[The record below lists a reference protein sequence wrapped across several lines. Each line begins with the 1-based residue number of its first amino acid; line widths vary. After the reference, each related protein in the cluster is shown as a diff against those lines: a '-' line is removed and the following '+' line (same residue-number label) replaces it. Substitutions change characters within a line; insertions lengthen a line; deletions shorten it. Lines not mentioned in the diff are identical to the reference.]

1 MKTLRSLLR
10 LAAPALLAGL
20 LLTGCFVQSLRP
32 LYDEG
37 GKELV
42 SDPSLAGTW
51 LVDKGVDD
59 HAATLLI
66 TAGKDGLYDL
76 KYTEDGKSTVLRA
89 ALVQVG
95 PQRYL
100 DVWLDSLDQFSQ
112 ITTAAE
118 AHLLPAHSFWKVTL
132 ESDSVSLACL
142 NYDRLKNGV
151 ATGQVA
157 LDHVA
162 VKDDP
167 IVLAATPAQLRDFLA
182 KYGAEPAN
190 FGEPLTFHRQK

>member
-1 MKTLRSLLR
+1 MKVLRCLLQSVV
-10 LAAPALLAGL
+10 PALLAGL
-20 LLTGCFVQSLRP
+20 LLAGCFVQSLHP

-37 GKELV
+37 GKELAN
-42 SDPSLAGTW
+42 DPSLAGAW
-51 LVDKGVDD
+51 LVQEGVDG
-59 HAATLLI
+59 HPATLVI

-100 DVWLDSLDQFSQ
+100 DIWLDSLDQFGQ

-118 AHLLPAHSFWKVTL
+118 AHLLPAHSFWKITL
-132 ESDSVSLACL
+132 EGDSVSFACL

-157 LDHVA
+157 LEHVA

-167 IVLAATPAQLRDFLA
+167 IVLTASPAQLREFLA
-182 KYGAEPAN
+182 KYGAEPVN

>member
-1 MKTLRSLLR
+1 MKTLRLLLR
-10 LAAPALLAGL
+10 VAAPALLAGL
-20 LLTGCFVQSLRP
+20 LLAGCFVQSLHP

-42 SDPSLAGTW
+42 SDPSLAGAW

-59 HAATLLI
+59 HPATLVI
-66 TAGKDGLYDL
+66 TQGKNGLYDL

-95 PQRYL
+95 PQRYF
-100 DVWLDSLDQFSQ
+100 DIWLDSLDQFSQ

-132 ESDSVSLACL
+132 EGDSVSFACL

-151 ATGQVA
+151 AAGQVA

-167 IVLAATPAQLRDFLA
+167 IVLAASPAQLRDFLA